1 MKRLDGRGRINDDR
15 TLTFTWDGRAMS
27 AHPGDT
33 VASALLANGVR
44 VLGSSVLMNRPR
56 GVVTDTM
63 SDPNAFGQIG
73 TGESSEP
80 LMRLTQVEVY
90 EGLTAISRIHK
101 GVLPTGTDTAAP
113 VSTACI
119 PRDTP
124 SVELIAT
131 ART

>member
-1 MKRLDGRGRINDDR
+1 MKRLSGRGRINDDR
-15 TLTFTWDGRAMS
+15 TITFLWDGRAMS

-56 GVVTDTM
+56 GVVTDNM

-90 EGLTAISRIHK
+90 EGLTATSRKTMHCWT
-101 GVLPTGTDTAAP
+101 TGPQIGQVCRFGTCT
-113 VSTACI
+113 S
-119 PRDTP
+119 
-124 SVELIAT
+124 L
-131 ART
+131 